1 MPPRNGNMA
10 CMARRLNLIFLLVLA
25 ALLASAVTAVA
36 ASDPERPKQ
45 WGLDMVGADK
55 AHETATGKGAIV
67 AVVDTGVMT
76 THRDLAGRLL
86 AGYDFI
92 NDDADP
98 SDDNGHGTHVS
109 GIVAADTG
117 NGVGVAS
124 VAPEAKIL
132 PVKALDAEG
141 GGDATTIAK
150 AIDFAVAHQADVIN
164 LSLSDTVPLRAL
176 IGGRDEMDDAV
187 DRALDKGVVVVAAAG
202 NSGLPACANPN
213 GGGRLL
219 CVGAVD
225 RDRKRTLYSDYG
237 NGLAIT
243 APGGAGTFYAEDDIL
258 STWNDGAYAYLAGTS
273 QATPHVAGAAA
284 LLVSMGVRGQA
295 ATNLLLK
302 TASDAG
308 PPGPDADYGAGIV
321 DAAAAVAA
329 AKGAGPAAGGGGGGT
344 TSSGK
349 VSVRSPQ
356 KIATVLRR
364 GVLVSCTPASGGR
377 CSAVVVRKG
386 RTLARGSKQAAAG
399 KRTSFRARTTKA
411 GRRTL
416 RKAKRLRATVRVRL
430 PGGQL
435 VSRPVTLA
443 R

>member
-1 MPPRNGNMA
+1 MPPCFGNMPW
-10 CMARRLNLIFLLVLA
+10 MARRLNLLILLVTA
-25 ALLASAVTAVA
+25 ALLTAAVTAFA

-86 AGYDFI
+86 PGYDFV

-141 GGDATTIAK
+141 GGDATGIAK

-187 DRALDKGVVVVAAAG
+187 DRALDKGVIVVAAAG
-202 NSGLPACANPN
+202 NSGLPVCANPN

-225 RDRKRTLYSDYG
+225 RNRNRTLYSDFG
-237 NGLAIT
+237 DGLAIT
-243 APGGAGTFYAEDDIL
+243 APGGAGTFNAEDDIL
-258 STWNDGAYAYLAGTS
+258 STWNNGAYEFLAGTS
-273 QATPHVAGAAA
+273 QATPHVSGVAA

-295 ATNLLLK
+295 AVNLILK

-308 PPGPDADYGAGIV
+308 PPGPDSDYGAGIV

-329 AKGAGPAAGGGGGGT
+329 AKTAAPAGGGGVAGAGRA
-344 TSSGK
+344 
-349 VSVRSPQ
+349 SVRSPQ

-364 GVLVSCTPASGGR
+364 GVLVSCTPTAAGR

-399 KRTSFRARTTKA
+399 KRTLFRAPTTKA
-411 GRRTL
+411 GRATL
-416 RKAKRLRATVRVRL
+416 RRAKRLRATVRVRL
-430 PGGQL
+430 PGGQP

>member
-1 MPPRNGNMA
+1 MFVA
-10 CMARRLNLIFLLVLA
+10 HRLKLVFILATA
-25 ALLASAVTAVA
+25 ALLSVAALALA

-55 AHETATGKGAIV
+55 AHQTATGKGAIV
-67 AVVDTGVMT
+67 AVVDTGVMA

-86 AGYDFI
+86 AGYDFV

-98 SDDNGHGTHVS
+98 ADDNGHGTHVS

-124 VAPEAKIL
+124 VAPEAQIL

-141 GGDATTIAK
+141 AGDAAMIGK
-150 AIDFAVAHQADVIN
+150 AIDFAVAHHADVIN
-164 LSLSDTVPLRAL
+164 LSLSDTVPLRAV

-202 NSGLPACANPN
+202 NSGLPVCANPN

-225 RDRKRTLYSDYG
+225 RNRNRTLYSDYG
-237 NGLAIT
+237 DGLAIT
-243 APGGAGTFYAEDDIL
+243 APGGAGMLNAEDDIL
-258 STWNDGAYAYLAGTS
+258 STWNDGSYEYLAGTS

-284 LLVSMGVRGQA
+284 LLVSMGVRGQNA
-295 ATNLLLK
+295 VKILLK

-308 PPGPDADYGAGIV
+308 PPGPDSDYGAGIV

-329 AKGAGPAAGGGGGGT
+329 AKAVAPAGGGGSAGGT
-344 TSSGK
+344 AAGR

-356 KIATVLRR
+356 RIATVLRR
-364 GVLVSCTPASGGR
+364 GVRVSCTPASAGR
-377 CSAVVVRKG
+377 CTVRVVRKG
-386 RTLARGSKQAAAG
+386 RTVARGSKAAAAG
-399 KRTSFRARTTKA
+399 QRVTIYARATKSGRATLKRAR
-411 GRRTL
+411 
-416 RKAKRLRATVRVRL
+416 RLRATVKVRL

-435 VSRPVTLA
+435 TTRPVTLK